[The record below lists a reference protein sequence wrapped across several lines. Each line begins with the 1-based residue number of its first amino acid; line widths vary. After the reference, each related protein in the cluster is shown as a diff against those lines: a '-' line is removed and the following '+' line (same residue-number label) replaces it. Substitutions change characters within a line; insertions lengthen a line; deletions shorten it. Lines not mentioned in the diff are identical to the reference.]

1 MTCNN
6 PPWRPTFPLP
16 VASVCWQSGPGVLS
30 SSQHHLKQ
38 LAQQVE
44 HDFHLQSA
52 GAQDMK
58 IKKYCFI
65 RLSCFNFQT
74 CDLFLFSSLA
84 ASLKFNYIDIPGSCP
99 VQRSPPLLASLAT
112 FLDWRV
118 VLEGISTWAKGSKS
132 IILCLRFPTSSPTV
146 QPLFAFSLR
155 WILQSDFPRLN
166 SRSLSF
172 WFYSIFQVLCSLIH
186 PNIYV
191 WCCSALANHPV
202 LQHQS
207 QVLKIINPTRADY
220 IRSCAA
226 ENTRQLLCLTWIWLQ
241 CCTETESHPDA
252 ENWGDSKASFS
263 VQFFFSLLQR
273 QFVMTE
279 QRRSEAINCSFCRL
293 HAIMVSF
300 WSQQQETGGVWCVFK
315 IDR

>member
-207 QVLKIINPTRADY
+207 QVLKTSAHKSHKGWLHQILCSRKHTSTLVLDMDLTSVLHRNRISSRRRKLRWFEGVIFCPVFLL
-220 IRSCAA
+220 SVA
-226 ENTRQLLCLTWIWLQ
+226 EAVCHDWTKTLWSHQLLIL
-241 CCTETESHPDA
+241 
-252 ENWGDSKASFS
+252 
-263 VQFFFSLLQR
+263 
-273 QFVMTE
+273 
-279 QRRSEAINCSFCRL
+279 
-293 HAIMVSF
+293 
-300 WSQQQETGGVWCVFK
+300 
-315 IDR
+315 